1 MWRRSMLIREI
12 YKLFFEQNSVRK
24 GAFSMEILINYKTVY
39 QKPRDKDNDNVICYA
54 DSELVLCH

>member
-1 MWRRSMLIREI
+1 MLIREN

-24 GAFSMEILINYKTVY
+24 GAFSMEIHINYKTVY